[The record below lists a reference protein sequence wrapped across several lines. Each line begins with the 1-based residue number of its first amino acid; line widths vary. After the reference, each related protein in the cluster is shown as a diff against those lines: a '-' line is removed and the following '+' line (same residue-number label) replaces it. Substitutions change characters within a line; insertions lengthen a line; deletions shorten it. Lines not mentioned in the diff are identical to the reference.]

1 MDSLNVNVT
10 NNLLKTENK
19 DWLKDKSNK
28 NLFSDNNRFV
38 DMVVIL
44 NDDTYADYFDEE
56 GNLKESVVENTVF
69 MTGNLTNKDLFI
81 DMGNLSFIG
90 LDDSIQSDLTITLG
104 DDEDNYSNI
113 AVSNL
118 NIINNNKITAIKVMN
133 NASDVLIDN
142 NLIFINTTTS

>member
-1 MDSLNVNVT
+1 M
-10 NNLLKTENK
+10 
-19 DWLKDKSNK
+19 
-28 NLFSDNNRFV
+28 
-38 DMVVIL
+38 VIL
-44 NDDTYADYFDEE
+44 NDDTYADYSDEE
-56 GNLKESVVENTVF
+56 SNLKESVVENTVF

-81 DMGNLSFIG
+81 DMDNLSFIG

-133 NASDVLIDN
+133 NVSDVLIDN
-142 NLIFINTTTS
+142 NLIFINTTTSWSL